1 MTKTLFDD
9 FENTEEWKKEWV
21 GMPEF
26 IQNDSDKPFTQII
39 IRFKNQQD
47 FKEFSNLINQ
57 NLTKKTKSIWFPQI
71 ERGLSANKLY
81 VNES

>member
-9 FENTEEWKKEWV
+9 FENSEEWKKEWV

-26 IQNDSDKPFTQII
+26 IQNKIDEPFTQIT
-39 IRFKNQQD
+39 IRFKNLED
-47 FKEFSNLINQ
+47 LKKFSNLINQ
-57 NLTKKTKSIWFPQI
+57 NLTKKTKSIWLPQI

>member
-1 MTKTLFDD
+1 MDL
-9 FENTEEWKKEWV
+9 FENTEDWKKEWV

-26 IQNDSDKPFTQII
+26 IQEKSDKPFTQIT
-39 IRFKNQQD
+39 IRFKNQEDLKQ
-47 FKEFSNLINQ
+47 FSNLINQ

>member
-1 MTKTLFDD
+1 MEL
-9 FENTEEWKKEWV
+9 FENTEDWKKEWL

-26 IQNDSDKPFTQII
+26 IQEKSDKPFTQIT
-39 IRFKNQQD
+39 IRFKNQED
-47 FKEFSNLINQ
+47 LKEFSNLINQ

-81 VNES
+81 INES

>member
-1 MTKTLFDD
+1 MEL
-9 FENTEEWKKEWV
+9 FENTEDWKKEWV

-26 IQNDSDKPFTQII
+26 IQEKTEKPFTQITV
-39 IRFKNQQD
+39 RFKNQED
-47 FKEFSNLINQ
+47 LKKFSNLINQ

-81 VNES
+81 INES